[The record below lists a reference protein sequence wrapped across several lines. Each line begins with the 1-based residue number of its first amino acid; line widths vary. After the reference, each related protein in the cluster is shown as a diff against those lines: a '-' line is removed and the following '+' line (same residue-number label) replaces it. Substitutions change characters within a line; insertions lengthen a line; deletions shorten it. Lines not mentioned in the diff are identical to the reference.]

1 MVMARL
7 SESLGPQ
14 QSVGEVEQQPRGHEG
29 GERIIENHGSLLK
42 ACRRRMR
49 SPPTARKSRAR
60 GPARSGPTFGYSF
73 RHAVPGATRWRP
85 CRCAL
90 TGVKSAKCF
99 SPEAFLAPCEQRLRG
114 THRHKISTW
123 KQGRRYRNLIKTRR
137 HDLPMTRFIFG
148 NNSLE

>member
-42 ACRRRMR
+42 ACRKRRR

-60 GPARSGPTFGYSF
+60 GPARSGPTFGCSF
-73 RHAVPGATRWRP
+73 RHAVPGGHLMAPLSMRIDERQK
-85 CRCAL
+85 RE
-90 TGVKSAKCF
+90 V
-99 SPEAFLAPCEQRLRG
+99 FLARSISRPVQRRLLG
-114 THRHKISTW
+114 TYRHMISRW
-123 KQGRRYRNLIKTRR
+123 KQGRRYRNLIK
-137 HDLPMTRFIFG
+137 
-148 NNSLE
+148 